1 MDWKTVSIQ
10 RLKDYTMRKES
21 IKLLEDQIKTLEDQF
36 TALRSVPTDVEP
48 VMGGNRNGREDVMVS
63 NIVMR
68 EELTAN
74 KEIAL
79 RELAITE
86 KGLAALTDSERQI
99 LKRFYISRCHNHTD
113 LLCRE
118 LNIEKS
124 EVYRR
129 KNEALDKFTIACYGV
144 VRI

>member
-10 RLKDYTMRKES
+10 RLKDYAMRKES
-21 IKLLEDQIKTLEDQF
+21 IVLLEDQIAALEEQF
-36 TALRSVPTDVEP
+36 ISLRSVPTDTDP
-48 VMGGNRNGREDVMVS
+48 VMGGNRNGREDALVS

-68 EELTAN
+68 EELEEN
-74 KEIAL
+74 KRIAE
-79 RELAITE
+79 REVALTE
-86 KGLAALTDSERQI
+86 KGLAVLTKSERVI
-99 LKRFYISRCHNHTD
+99 LERFFIAKAHNHVD

-129 KNEALDKFTIACYGV
+129 KNTALDKFTIACYGV
-144 VRI
+144 VRV

>member
-1 MDWKTVSIQ
+1 MDWETVSIQ

-21 IKLLEDQIKTLEDQF
+21 IKLLDEQIKALEEQF
-36 TALRSVPTDVEP
+36 TALKSVPTDVEP
-48 VMGGNRNGREDVMVS
+48 VTGGNRNGREDVLVS

-68 EELTAN
+68 EELQAN

-99 LKRFYISRCHNHTD
+99 LKRFYISRPHNHID

-118 LNIEKS
+118 LSIEKS
-124 EVYRR
+124 EVYRQ
-129 KNEALDKFTIACYGV
+129 KNTALYKFTIVCYGV